1 MRRRDEDGLGAHGA
15 RKTRAG
21 RQGQEDKGGKTR
33 AGRQG
38 REDKGRKT
46 RAGRQDKGRS
56 IVRDERYGT
65 REAIELLAVS
75 LVLNL

>member
-38 REDKGRKT
+38 QEDKT
-46 RAGRQDKGRS
+46 RAGASCVMKD
-56 IVRDERYGT
+56 T
-65 REAIELLAVS
+65 ELEKL
-75 LVLNL
+75 